1 MRLATVHDPIQ
12 SSGLGESN
20 TFSIAASSKAFEILS
35 SNLYQNK
42 ILAVVREISC
52 NAADAHTSVGKSF
65 DSIQVHL
72 PTYGEPWFSVRDFG
86 PGLSHNDVMQLYTT
100 YFQSTKDNS
109 DALIGGFGLG
119 SKSPFA
125 VTDQFTV
132 TSWHNGT
139 KSEYVMYK
147 DAGLPRVNVIRSVAS
162 TEPNGILV
170 QVGVDRN
177 FSTWVDE
184 ARNFFRWWSVRPT
197 ITPSSIVI
205 PDYPIRNET
214 NAKSPTLNANG
225 DPLWL
230 LTTVSQPTAFVG
242 LVPYTIDFSAIPNNP
257 HSDTNLPLLFVFDVG
272 EVSINPSRETLSY
285 DSKTCATIIARL
297 NLFFSEYLQTFQA
310 ELAAAPTL
318 YDARVLRYVKWAE
331 TLNSIDRSSKQQF
344 SWKNKKI
351 ESRVS
356 LDFSAAPLDKY
367 NTKNIEKHWR
377 KSTWRK
383 SNTSWKYMHHA
394 ISYYHQRLDTVLY
407 VWSEKLTAKTYRAI
421 EHGAATNYPD
431 VTEIVITYGDGSDFA
446 TLSKAA
452 EEAGFPPIHDVTNW
466 PVPPPQPSTKSKT
479 PVAKGYKYDFATG
492 NWDRDLND
500 IDMKGGGLYIEFFD
514 GCPTKPL
521 MEFTIAR
528 AAKFVDTPSR
538 FIGFRRIQLQSQK
551 FKAELAANGWVAY
564 DNAWWTNNV
573 PTNKLEEYAYTREL
587 QERFDIVWGQR
598 SKIETLI
605 AGFKKL
611 PNLQLASSANIIT
624 TLMQDFKYVSAA
636 SIDTLNAICSSD
648 EHKQAMLRATAKANR
663 VKADWNAFLAAHPL
677 CAALEWGNSALDFQ
691 AVADYINR

>member
-86 PGLSHNDVMQLYTT
+86 PGLNHNDVMQLYTT

-132 TSWHNGT
+132 TSWHNGA

-147 DAGLPRVNVIRSVAS
+147 DAGLPRVNVIRSVS
-162 TEPNGILV
+162 SSEPSGILV

-184 ARNFFRWWSVRPT
+184 ARNFFQWWSVRPT
-197 ITPSSIVI
+197 ITPHNIVI
-205 PDYPIRNET
+205 PNYPIRDET
-214 NAKSPTLNANG
+214 NAKSSTLNANG

-230 LTTVSQPTAFVG
+230 LTTTSQPTAFVG

-257 HSDTNLPLLFVFDVG
+257 HPNTNLPLLFVFDVG

-285 DSKTCATIIARL
+285 DSKTCAAIVARL

-310 ELAAAPTL
+310 ELDAAPTL
-318 YDARVLRYVKWAE
+318 YDARILRYAKWAE
-331 TLNSIDRSSKQQF
+331 TFNIIDRNFKQKF
-344 SWKNKKI
+344 SWKNKPI
-351 ESRVS
+351 ESS
-356 LDFSAAPLDKY
+356 TGLDFTIAPLNKY
-367 NTKNIEKHWR
+367 NTKNIEKRWR
-377 KSTWRK
+377 KGTWRK
-383 SNTSWKYMHHA
+383 SHMPSKCLSHG
-394 ISYYHQRLDTVLY
+394 ISRYNPQLDSVLY

-421 EHGAATNYPD
+421 EHGAATNYPN
-431 VTEIVITYGDGSDFA
+431 VTEIHIIYGDGSDFA

-452 EEAGFPPIHDVTNW
+452 EEEGFPPIHDVTNW
-466 PVPPPQPSTKSKT
+466 PVPPPNPSIKSKT
-479 PVAKGYKYDFATG
+479 PIAKGYKYDFTQD
-492 NWDRDLND
+492 NWERDLND
-500 IDMKGGGLYIEFFD
+500 IDMKGGGLFVEFFD

-528 AAKFVDTPSR
+528 QAKFVDTPSR
-538 FIGFRRIQLQSQK
+538 FIGFRRVQLQSQK

-564 DNAWWTNNV
+564 NNAWWINNV
-573 PTNKLEEYAYTREL
+573 PTSKLEEYAYTRAL
-587 QERFDIVWGQR
+587 QENFDRVWGQR
-598 SKIETLI
+598 AKIEALI
-605 AGFKKL
+605 AGFTKL
-611 PNLQLASSANIIT
+611 PNLQLASSAGVIT
-624 TLMQDFKYVSAA
+624 TLMQDFKCVAVA
-636 SIDTLNAICSSD
+636 SIDALTEICSSN
-648 EHKQAMLRATAKANR
+648 EHKQALLRAVAKANQ
-663 VKADWNAFLAAHPL
+663 VKADWDAFLVAYPL

-691 AVADYINR
+691 AVADYINH